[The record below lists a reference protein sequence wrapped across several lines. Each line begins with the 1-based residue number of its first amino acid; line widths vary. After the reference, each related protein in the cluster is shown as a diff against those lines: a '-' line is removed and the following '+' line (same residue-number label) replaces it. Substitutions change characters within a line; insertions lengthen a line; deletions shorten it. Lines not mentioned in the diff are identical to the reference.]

1 MNDALASL
9 LADGSGVCHRRDL
22 VGRIPEHVLTY
33 AVAAGHVIRVLPQV
47 YCLPEM
53 VAIGRIRRAALFYA
67 GDGSALSH
75 RTALAVWGL
84 RPAAPDEP
92 IDVTVAGNRRLR
104 NGPGVVIHRRVG
116 SEGLANGT
124 VWRHGLPVVRLER
137 AVVESWPQL
146 DPDERRAPAIV
157 AVRGRRTT
165 AGRLLAAAKQLP
177 KLAGKAELVRL
188 ISLLGGGCH
197 SELELWGYDHVFS
210 HPDLPP
216 SEPQVRMELGGRV
229 VYLDRYFVKE
239 CVNVELDGAQWH
251 QSAGDRERDLRRDAQ
266 LMARGI
272 LVVRFTPAQLCDP
285 ARVRAELRAILAQRR
300 HDQGAA

>member
-1 MNDALASL
+1 M
-9 LADGSGVCHRRDL
+9 
-22 VGRIPEHVLTY
+22 
-33 AVAAGHVIRVLPQV
+33 LPQV

-92 IDVTVAGNRRLR
+92 IDVPVAGNRRLR

-124 VWRHGLPVVRLER
+124 VCRHGLPVVRLER

-157 AVRGRRTT
+157 AVRSRRTT

-197 SELELWGYDHVFS
+197 SKLKRPVYSRADPTNDPFLFTICF
-210 HPDLPP
+210 
-216 SEPQVRMELGGRV
+216 RMAGNLSNAAGLGLSMRGFRF
-229 VYLDRYFVKE
+229 DREFVE
-239 CVNVELDGAQWH
+239 YV
-251 QSAGDRERDLRRDAQ
+251 AGDQRRLQRLAFALTGSREDAEDLVQETLLRLAGGWRRIDQ
-266 LMARGI
+266 RGPHGYATT
-272 LVVRFTPAQLCDP
+272 VMGR
-285 ARVRAELRAILAQRR
+285 LAQRR
-300 HDQGAA
+300 HPRGLRA